1 MNTRNPIKTYT
12 LTLCLLLSCALYCTA
27 PPARAQSNQREKS
40 GAAATAAAPA
50 TPSEVVRA
58 YYTALREGRVRDAM
72 LMSVLRPAVEGLSA
86 AELAE
91 YQPDF
96 ARLAQLAPTDFEI
109 TGEQISGEE
118 ATVFVK
124 TGEDKDLKVEPVEL
138 IRSGG
143 AWVIGDRKTAAEV
156 KKQGKKFFSEQRIA
170 AHEEDAED
178 MLKRIQAAEVAYALQ
193 HAGAAG
199 DLNALVDAGLVPK
212 DVLGSETT
220 GYQFAVT
227 PGPGGKGFEAR
238 AEPARYNHTG
248 RLSLYMDQSSNIQ
261 KKDTGGKPYVPPR
274 AKK

>member
-1 MNTRNPIKTYT
+1 MNTRTKLYRHAPVVCLFTIAA
-12 LTLCLLLSCALYCTA
+12 LLLGA
-27 PPARAQSNQREKS
+27 PGARAQSKPNEKQG
-40 GAAATAAAPA
+40 GAAAQGA
-50 TPSEVVRA
+50 PSEVVRA

-72 LMSVLRPAVEGLSA
+72 MLSILRPAVEALSA

-124 TGEDKDLKVEPVEL
+124 TGEGKDLKVEPVYL

-143 AWVIGDRKTAAEV
+143 AWVVGDREGAAAV

-170 AHEEDAED
+170 AHEGDAED
-178 MLKRIQAAEVAYALQ
+178 MLKRIRAAEIAYALQ

-199 DLNALVDAGLVPK
+199 DLRALVDAGFVPK
-212 DVLGSETT
+212 DILGTETT
-220 GYQFAVT
+220 GYQFTVT
-227 PGPGGKGFEAR
+227 PGPGGKGYEAH
-238 AEPARYNHTG
+238 AEPARYNRTG
-248 RLSLYMDQSSNIQ
+248 RLSFRMDQSGTIQ
-261 KKDTGGKPYVPPR
+261 KKDTGGKPLSPPP